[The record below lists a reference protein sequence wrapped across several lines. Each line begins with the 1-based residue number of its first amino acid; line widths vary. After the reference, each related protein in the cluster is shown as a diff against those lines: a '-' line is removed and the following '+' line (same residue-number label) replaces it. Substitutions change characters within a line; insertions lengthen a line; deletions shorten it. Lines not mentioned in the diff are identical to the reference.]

1 MSKKTFLTLILSFI
15 CLTSFGQISTTAN
28 IKIRQIPDHCY
39 AKETDIEKVDDHTM
53 VVYSTIILD
62 TYTYQSNFYLLR
74 EGENIASSVEL
85 NNDMEVFDSYVLG
98 DYLYFCGRRGSITN
112 SYGYIAKAHIP
123 TFFNNGSFEVVSLAN
138 EDIYSPTRLVAYK
151 NNLDQ
156 VNIACLADN
165 KLIQYNDITNQCI
178 IDSMTIQTANFSENF
193 RDIIVCGDSIF
204 VAGNVFN
211 SSLTLCGWN
220 LRSFDKNNIS
230 NTPSLLTLMCNYS
243 CNLSNVRLEKL
254 ESSNVLF
261 MVTDPIVNNSGN
273 GALSIFLIENG
284 NMPIR
289 YDINNPNESTYLWD
303 ATFSADGDHKNLSI
317 LTYNG
322 GFSSSVYYYDF
333 STTPPQVKVYKP
345 QFQNMLTSI
354 ESYKDNYVISVGM
367 EDFSGRL
374 TLWDRNILFDGPSNC
389 DISLYKNIATNG
401 VQEQNI
407 EPADTFS
414 YLEKPW
420 RRLSGRVTYKE
431 ISTICE

>member
-28 IKIRQIPDHCY
+28 IKIRQIPNHCY
-39 AKETDIEKVDDHTM
+39 AKETGIEKVDDHTM

-151 NNLDQ
+151 NSLNQ

-178 IDSMTIQTANFSENF
+178 IDSMTVYGYEEDF

-204 VAGNVFN
+204 IAGNVFN
-211 SSLTLCGWN
+211 SSQTFCGWN

-230 NTPSLLTLMCNYS
+230 NTPSLLPLMCNYS
-243 CNLSNVRLEKL
+243 CRISNVRLAKY

-284 NMPIR
+284 NIPIR
-289 YDINNPNESTYLWD
+289 YDINSPNEYTYLWD

-322 GFSSSVYYYDF
+322 DFSSSVYYYDF

-354 ESYKDNYVISVGM
+354 ESYKDNYVISVGV
-367 EDFSGRL
+367 EDLSGRL
-374 TLWDRNILFDGPSNC
+374 TLWDRNVLFDGPSNC
-389 DISLYKNIATNG
+389 DISLYKNITTNG
-401 VQEQNI
+401 VQNSFPI
-407 EPADTFS
+407 HSSIFFFLAA
-414 YLEKPW
+414 PW
-420 RRLSGRVTYKE
+420 HREIGKVLNKE
-431 ISTICE
+431 IFTICE